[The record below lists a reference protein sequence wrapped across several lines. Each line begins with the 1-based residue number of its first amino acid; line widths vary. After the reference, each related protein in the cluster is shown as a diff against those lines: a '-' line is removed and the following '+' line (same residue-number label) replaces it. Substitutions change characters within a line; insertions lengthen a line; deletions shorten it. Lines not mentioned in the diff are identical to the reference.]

1 MVNLSSLGCSN
12 AIIQQRVTLSTL
24 IMLTY
29 HTPVYTLTE
38 RLQEFFYNQRT
49 HPCAGLSRNYL
60 TEALA
65 QCDATRRN
73 PASSNELHT
82 KLEDWVPQLQTP
94 MPPCGYPIEK
104 MELDIQA
111 RFPAQHPFSCCI
123 IISDRNIWRLP
134 AAQFH
139 FWIIF
144 GYELNTV
151 NCRWRICN
159 RISFN
164 QSRLQERW
172 E

>member
-1 MVNLSSLGCSN
+1 MVNLSSISGCGVIIQHYSLHIAPIMVNLSSLGCSN
-12 AIIQQRVTLSTL
+12 AIIQQRVSLSTL

-82 KLEDWVPQLQTP
+82 KLED
-94 MPPCGYPIEK
+94 
-104 MELDIQA
+104 
-111 RFPAQHPFSCCI
+111 
-123 IISDRNIWRLP
+123 
-134 AAQFH
+134 
-139 FWIIF
+139 
-144 GYELNTV
+144 
-151 NCRWRICN
+151 
-159 RISFN
+159 
-164 QSRLQERW
+164 
-172 E
+172 